1 VILRDYQEAAV
12 CSIFEYFASGKT
24 GNPIVAM
31 PTGTGKSIVLGEF
44 IKRALQTYP
53 GTRVMKLTHVKELVS
68 QNLDKLLQLWP
79 EAPAGVYSAGLK
91 RKEQGCPITFGGVA
105 SVAKASPSI
114 FGRIDLLLIDE
125 CHLVSQKE
133 TTMYRVIIDVL
144 KSINPSL
151 KVIGFTATHY
161 RLGHGMLTESG
172 GIFTDVCFDLTRMDA
187 FNWFIDQGYLATLIP
202 RTTAAEFDLSEVH
215 IHGGEYKQDELQ
227 AAVDKSEITYA
238 ACQELR
244 QWGHD
249 REHWLLFASGI
260 EHAEHVANCLQSM
273 GVAAT
278 FVHSKMSADLRDS
291 RIAEFVAGKY
301 RAMINNGILCLDSE
315 TQILTKKGWVGME
328 EMSYS
333 HHIASYHLTG
343 QITFNHPK
351 FIVKRNLLPNE
362 QFVVGEG
369 RTMGYRVTDN
379 HRMLVKFQNSKSW
392 KVVAAKELIG
402 NRRYRYPISGNFVPE
417 MSIELSSDEC
427 SFIGFWLGDGT
438 LYKRKPSSGY
448 GWECSLTQS
457 NAYPVIVQWVDK
469 LLNRLGILHS
479 RHSFKHSH
487 GTAIRWNLNCSSWR
501 KYTDWLNK
509 AGSEKLFE
517 LTEEQFAAMLRGFW
531 LADGNHYS
539 GENVS
544 SEGWAVTGTQ
554 KELYDKLQA
563 VGVSRGYR
571 ISITEKRPPLAGT
584 HKQQYTLRWKKAAE
598 ASLTEINKPYAERLS
613 TDLKTWCVTSD
624 TGFIVTRRK
633 GRVTVVGNTTGF
645 DFPGID
651 LIGMLRATLSPGL
664 WVQMLGRGTRPVYA
678 SGFDLSTVEGRHA
691 AIKNGPK
698 QNCLVLDFA
707 GNTRRLG
714 PINDPVLPR
723 KKGKGK
729 GQAPVKVCEVCG
741 TYNHASVRFCAG
753 CAAEFPKHLK
763 ISEQAG
769 TDELIATQEVKTAIF
784 KVDRVTYSKHHKQ
797 DFPDSIQV
805 SYYCGLR
812 MFKEWV
818 CLEHNGFAS
827 KKARDWWRE
836 RSIGYPPPDTTAE
849 AMELIDSLKE
859 PIHIRVWLKSKYDD
873 ILGYDFTG
881 NGFGE
886 TE

>member
-1 VILRDYQEAAV
+1 MELRDYQEAAV

-260 EHAEHVANCLQSM
+260 EHAEHVASCLQSM

-301 RAMINNGILCLDSE
+301 RAMINNGIL
-315 TQILTKKGWVGME
+315 
-328 EMSYS
+328 
-333 HHIASYHLTG
+333 
-343 QITFNHPK
+343 
-351 FIVKRNLLPNE
+351 
-362 QFVVGEG
+362 
-369 RTMGYRVTDN
+369 
-379 HRMLVKFQNSKSW
+379 
-392 KVVAAKELIG
+392 
-402 NRRYRYPISGNFVPE
+402 
-417 MSIELSSDEC
+417 
-427 SFIGFWLGDGT
+427 
-438 LYKRKPSSGY
+438 
-448 GWECSLTQS
+448 
-457 NAYPVIVQWVDK
+457 
-469 LLNRLGILHS
+469 
-479 RHSFKHSH
+479 
-487 GTAIRWNLNCSSWR
+487 
-501 KYTDWLNK
+501 
-509 AGSEKLFE
+509 
-517 LTEEQFAAMLRGFW
+517 
-531 LADGNHYS
+531 
-539 GENVS
+539 
-544 SEGWAVTGTQ
+544 
-554 KELYDKLQA
+554 
-563 VGVSRGYR
+563 
-571 ISITEKRPPLAGT
+571 
-584 HKQQYTLRWKKAAE
+584 
-598 ASLTEINKPYAERLS
+598 
-613 TDLKTWCVTSD
+613 
-624 TGFIVTRRK
+624 
-633 GRVTVVGNTTGF
+633 TTGF

-678 SGFDLSTVEGRHA
+678 QGFDLSTIEGRHD

-741 TYNHASVRFCAG
+741 TYNHASVRFCAS
-753 CAAEFPKHLK
+753 CSHEFPRHLK
-763 ISEQAG
+763 IGEQAS

-818 CLEHNGFAS
+818 CLEHDGFAS
-827 KKARDWWRE
+827 KKARDWWRK

-849 AMELIDSLKE
+849 AMELIASLKE

-886 TE
+886 IE